1 MDLLSRARLS
11 PIIGHLVPGG
21 PLKVWEQRFN
31 ESTRGRVIALL
42 RRGTLTVDEMAR
54 ALGITDNAVRAQLA
68 ALERDGLVRQ
78 QGLRRGT
85 GKPSYSYAL
94 APEFEP
100 LLSNA
105 YIPLLL
111 RLLHALGERM
121 SPAEMAGLLRSVGR
135 RWAAELRAPA
145 GDARAR
151 AAAASALLNELGGV
165 TEVAEHKGRPL
176 IRGYSC
182 PLSLAVKEN
191 PRMCLAIEALLS
203 ELLGRPVR
211 ECCERD
217 GEKARCCFDVSGDAP

>member
-1 MDLLSRARLS
+1 
-11 PIIGHLVPGG
+11 
-21 PLKVWEQRFN
+21 
-31 ESTRGRVIALL
+31 
-42 RRGTLTVDEMAR
+42 MAK
-54 ALGITDNAVRAQLA
+54 ALGITDNAIRAQLA

-121 SPAEMAGLLRSVGR
+121 SPAEMAELLRSVGR

-145 GDARAR
+145 GDAMAR
-151 AAAASALLNELGGV
+151 AAAGSALLNELGGV

-191 PRMCLAIEALLS
+191 PRMCFAIEALLS

-217 GEKARCCFDVSGDAP
+217 GEKARCCFEVSGDAP

>member
-1 MDLLSRARLS
+1 MLA
-11 PIIGHLVPGG
+11 PIIGHRAPEEY
-21 PLKVWEQRFN
+21 LKVWEQRFN
-31 ESTRGRVIALL
+31 DSTRGRVVALL
-42 RRGTLTVDEMAR
+42 RRGTLTVDEMAK

-111 RLLHALGERM
+111 RLLRALGERVA
-121 SPAEMAGLLRSVGR
+121 PAEMTAVLRSVGR
-135 RWAAELRAPA
+135 RWAEELRAPA
-145 GDARAR
+145 GDARVR

-165 TEVAEHKGRPL
+165 TEVEEHKGKAV

-191 PRMCLAIEALLS
+191 PRVCLAIEALLA
-203 ELLGRPVR
+203 ELIGKPVR
-211 ECCERD
+211 ERCERD
-217 GEKARCCFDVSGDAP
+217 GEKARCRFEVSG